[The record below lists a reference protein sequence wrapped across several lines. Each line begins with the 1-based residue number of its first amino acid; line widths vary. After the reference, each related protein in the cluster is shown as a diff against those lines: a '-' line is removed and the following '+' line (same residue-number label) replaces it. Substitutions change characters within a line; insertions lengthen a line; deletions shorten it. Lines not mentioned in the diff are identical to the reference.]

1 MKLLITGAE
10 GMLGRTLVSQFSSEY
25 EVDVG
30 THKQC
35 DVTDF
40 DVVCKK
46 LESVRPDVVIH
57 CAAMTDVDR
66 CQIEVDKA
74 YLVNSI
80 GTKNVARACHEN
92 QVKLIFIS
100 TDYVFDGNQDRPYC
114 ESDRAD
120 GGSTVYG
127 RSKWLA
133 EEMVRTY
140 CPNHIVARVSWL
152 YGEGGPSFVHTM
164 LRLADEQQSEIKVVA
179 DQVGNPTSCLAV
191 ARALKELLNRPEVV
205 GTIHISCE
213 GAATWYDFAKKIFE
227 LAGKSPL
234 LTSCMSEEYKTLAK
248 RPYNSRLEKRKLRI
262 LNIESMPQWE
272 QALEEFMTSEQL

>member
-1 MKLLITGAE
+1 MKVLITGAN
-10 GMLGRTLVSQFSSEY
+10 GMLGRTLISALSSDYDVIASTRETCDITESQAVFKLIS
-25 EVDVG
+25 
-30 THKQC
+30 TH
-35 DVTDF
+35 
-40 DVVCKK
+40 
-46 LESVRPDVVIH
+46 LPDVAIH

-66 CQIEVDKA
+66 CQIEADKA

-92 QVKLIFIS
+92 HVKLISIS
-100 TDYVFDGNQDRPYC
+100 TDYVFDGNLDHPYC

-140 CPNHIVARVSWL
+140 CPNHIIARVSWL

-164 LRLADEQQSEIKVVA
+164 LRLAEEKRTEIKVVS
-179 DQVGNPTSCLAV
+179 DQVGNPTSCSAV
-191 ARALKELLNRPEVV
+191 ARVLKELLNRPEVV
-205 GTIHISCE
+205 GTIHVSCE

-227 LAGKSPL
+227 LAGKTPL
-234 LTSCMSEEYKTLAK
+234 LAPCLSEEYKSLVK
-248 RPYNSRLEKRKLRI
+248 RPYNSRLEKRALRM
-262 LNIESMPQWE
+262 LNIEPMPQWE
-272 QALEEFMTSEQL
+272 SALEEFIGSEPL

>member
-25 EVDVG
+25 EVAVG

-40 DVVCKK
+40 DAVCKK
-46 LESVRPDVVIH
+46 LEAVRPDVVIH

-80 GTKNVARACHEN
+80 GTKNVARACYEN
-92 QVKLIFIS
+92 QVKLISIS
-100 TDYVFDGNQDRPYC
+100 TDYVFDGNLDRPYC

-140 CPNHIVARVSWL
+140 CPNHIIARVSWL

-179 DQVGNPTSCLAV
+179 DQVGNPTSCLSV
-191 ARALKELLNRPEVV
+191 TRALKELLNRPEVV
-205 GTIHISCE
+205 GTIHVSCE
-213 GAATWYDFAKKIFE
+213 GVATWYDFAKKIFE
-227 LAGKSPL
+227 LAGRTPQL
-234 LTSCMSEEYKTLAK
+234 VPCMSEEYKTAAK
-248 RPYNSRLEKRKLRI
+248 RPYNSRLEKRALRM
-262 LNIESMPQWE
+262 LNIEPMPQWE
-272 QALEEFMTSEQL
+272 QALEEFMVSGQL

>member
-25 EVDVG
+25 EVAVG

-35 DVTDF
+35 DITDF
-40 DVVCKK
+40 DAVCKK
-46 LESVRPDVVIH
+46 LEAVRPDVVIH

-66 CQIEVDKA
+66 CQIEADKA

-92 QVKLIFIS
+92 HVKLISIS
-100 TDYVFDGNQDRPYC
+100 TDYVFDGNLDRPYC

-140 CPNHIVARVSWL
+140 CPNHIIARVSWL

-164 LRLADEQQSEIKVVA
+164 LRLAEERRTGIKVVS
-179 DQVGNPTSCLAV
+179 DQVGNPTSCSAV
-191 ARALKELLNRPEVV
+191 ARVLKELLNRPEVV
-205 GTIHISCE
+205 GTIHVSCE

-227 LAGKSPL
+227 LAGKTPL
-234 LTSCMSEEYKTLAK
+234 LAPCLSEEYKSPAK
-248 RPYNSRLEKRKLRI
+248 RPYNSRLEKRALRM
-262 LNIESMPQWE
+262 LNIEPMPPWE
-272 QALEEFMTSEQL
+272 SALEEFIGSESL